1 MFPNN
6 YIISINVSR
15 CFQVVTLATYL
26 FFVFTVIGRQK
37 INGTGLSA
45 GDSTERMPSNR
56 MPIDLDI
63 YLPVYT
69 ILQFFFYMG
78 LLKVSL
84 YYYTVMKKY

>member
-1 MFPNN
+1 M
-6 YIISINVSR
+6 
-15 CFQVVTLATYL
+15 TLATYL

-37 INGTGLSA
+37 IDGYGLSS
-45 GDSTERMPSNR
+45 GDTKDRMTSGRLPT
-56 MPIDLDI
+56 DLDI

-84 YYYTVMKKY
+84 SNKKKRENVSTRLQKDQARIYIMEK